1 LAAEATLDIS
11 GLRAGYGP
19 LDILNGVEM
28 HVAPG
33 EFVALMGPNGAGKS
47 TLLKTIFG
55 LTTIKAGAM
64 MWNGRDISD
73 AKPRAILSTGIA
85 YVPQG
90 RCNFPQMSVEE
101 NLRMAAFTLRDARTA
116 EDRAAIYDMFPRL
129 KERRATLAG
138 NMSGGEQ
145 QLLEMAMA
153 LLQRPR
159 LLLVD
164 EPSVGLSPQAIGL
177 VFEQLQRIHESGRT
191 ILLVEQN
198 TRKAMHFAKRAI
210 VLRLGEV
217 IWDGPTADINHEQL
231 GELFMTGRISNSTN
245 LSTGA
250 VSTRLSKGQDDG
262 ETRI

>member
-1 LAAEATLDIS
+1 MADATLHIS
-11 GLRAGYGP
+11 GLRAGYGA
-19 LDILNGVEM
+19 LDIINGVEM
-28 HVAPG
+28 LVPPG

-55 LTTIKAGAM
+55 LTSVKAGIIQ
-64 MWNGRDISD
+64 WNGENIAG
-73 AKPRAILSTGIA
+73 AKPKNILGTGIA

-90 RCNFPQMSVEE
+90 RCNFPQMSVDE
-101 NLRMAAFTLRDARTA
+101 NLRMAAFTLRDTKTDA
-116 EDRAAIYDMFPRL
+116 ERAEVYDMFPKL
-129 KERRATLAG
+129 KERHATLAG

-164 EPSVGLSPQAIGL
+164 EPSVGLSPQAIGI
-177 VFEQLQRIHESGRT
+177 VFDQLKRIHESGRT

-198 TRKAMHFAKRAI
+198 TRKAMQVADRAV

-217 IWDGPTADINHEQL
+217 IWDGPAAGINHDQL
-231 GELFMTGRISNSTN
+231 GELFMTGRLADGQT
-245 LSTGA
+245 LSAGS
-250 VSTRLSKGQDDG
+250 VTR
-262 ETRI
+262 